1 MTPSEGEGF
10 TEKKGAGQS
19 AGDCPA
25 PFSAALTI
33 SSILPIAGSAR
44 PFTPLGK
51 DKLLQICS
59 MTVFY
64 RSGFILFE
72 NELIHI
78 KTIQRG
84 NGDRVMDHIRQLV
97 PQLTLQVFT
106 AMGFS
111 SRSFIENFGNLAD
124 LFHKLHK

>member
-1 MTPSEGEGF
+1 M
-10 TEKKGAGQS
+10 
-19 AGDCPA
+19 
-25 PFSAALTI
+25 
-33 SSILPIAGSAR
+33 PIAGSAR
-44 PFTPLGK
+44 PSTPLGK

-72 NELIHI
+72 NELVHI

-111 SRSFIENFGNLAD
+111 SRFFY
-124 LFHKLHK
+124 